1 MLNHPA
7 FTAHAAYTLW
17 RLDPNPTPGK
27 KPLKVPVHYDGV
39 THHSLGNP
47 KRGTPPNPAPAL
59 TAALAESWLDHNRL
73 LDLGH
78 DRPGEVGYLGIGFR
92 PAGTGLA
99 CLDMDDCITPA
110 GTWSEPALEA
120 MRRFPG
126 AMLELSQSGK
136 GLHIWFTYTG
146 PSPGRLGRD
155 ASGTYELYSEGQ
167 FIAAGRT
174 LQGDP
179 STDHTEAMR
188 AMVAQYWPPR
198 PTGARAVTANDW
210 DDKTPEQR
218 EATKAQLLSA
228 CRLLPQDS
236 YGEWVEIGMALAS
249 LGDEEGLPLW
259 HEVSS
264 WWDGYDAEEA
274 EAKWY
279 QLNPDHTDYRA
290 LFAKAQ
296 RLGWVNPAST
306 GARIDA
312 AMAGFGE
319 GVVGSTPNR
328 PPPETPGTQA
338 APWDSATNTI
348 ANTPPGGRPG
358 SSLTFQAAAEGFI
371 TASLPNV
378 VDALNSNES
387 SIQLRYDEFLGR
399 PVIGDGQRWRPV
411 DDADQALLRCEFERR
426 GFKPIPAEIMKSAIT
441 VATRDNRFDS
451 GIEWGNTLRWDGQPR
466 VELALHRYY
475 RTADAPYTRAC
486 SLYLFTALA
495 GRLMDPG
502 CQADMAL
509 ILSGLQGA
517 RKTSA
522 ISALAPLPETFATLS
537 LGTRDEDTSRLLR
550 GTLVGELGEMRGRGQ
565 RDTESIREWITRRTE
580 VWVEKYDRYTTRF
593 PRRCV
598 FVASINGTEALDDPE
613 GERRWLPMVVGDV
626 DVEGLQHDVQQL
638 WAEGVHL
645 WRQGGIQ
652 WREAERLARA
662 EHGAFKVV
670 DELDQAVQD
679 WLHACPQ
686 ALPHGETETGRPRGD
701 DPFTMLQLCKGLGF
715 TLDRVDDKLQRRLA
729 KILKSYNYITS
740 TQRVDGKVMRR
751 WRRA

>member
-17 RLDPNPTPGK
+17 RLDPHPTQPDSK
-27 KPLKVPVHYDGV
+27 KPIKVPVHYDGV
-39 THHSLGNP
+39 THHS
-47 KRGTPPNPAPAL
+47 RSNPAARLTVDQAL
-59 TAALAESWLDHNRL
+59 QWLAHNRRTGV
-73 LDLGH
+73 GH
-78 DRPGEVGYLGIGFR
+78 DRPGEPGYLGIGFR

-99 CLDMDDCITPA
+99 CLDVDTCITPA
-110 GTWSEPALEA
+110 GWSQPALDA
-120 MRRFPG
+120 MARFPG
-126 AMLELSQSGK
+126 AMLEVSTSGT

-155 ASGTYELYSEGQ
+155 PNTGAYELYAEGQ

-179 STDHTEAMR
+179 TTDHTAAMR
-188 AMVAQYWPPR
+188 AMVAQYWPPVDR
-198 PTGARAVTANDW
+198 SARAVTANDW
-210 DDKTPEQR
+210 AEKTPEQR

-228 CRLLPQDS
+228 CRVLPQDS
-236 YGEWVEIGMALAS
+236 YSEWVEIGMALAS

-264 WWDGYDAEEA
+264 WWHGYDPDEA
-274 EAKWY
+274 EHRWY
-279 QLNPDHTDYRA
+279 RLNPDRTDYRA

-306 GARIDA
+306 PARIDA

-319 GVVGSTPNR
+319 GVVGGNR
-328 PPPETPGTQA
+328 PSPDPVVDR
-338 APWDSATNTI
+338 APTWDDATNNV
-348 ANTPPGGRPG
+348 ANTPLGGRPTT
-358 SSLTFQAAAEGFI
+358 TFQAAAEPGYI
-371 TASLPNV
+371 AATLPNV
-378 VDALNSNES
+378 VDALNSSES
-387 SIQLRYDEFLGR
+387 SIHLRYDEFLGR
-399 PVIGDGQRWRPV
+399 PVIGDGKHWRPI
-411 DDADQALLRCEFERR
+411 DDSDQALLRCEFERR

-451 GIEWGNTLRWDGQPR
+451 GIEWGNTLVWDGVPR
-466 VELALHRYY
+466 VAGALHRYY
-475 RTADAPYTRAC
+475 RTADTPYTRAC

-626 DVEGLQHDVQQL
+626 DVEGLQRDVQQL

-751 WRRA
+751 WRQA